1 MFAKASRTSSLLNIF
16 LLVSF
21 VFSFVPMGI
30 IMGEMQPSNAC
41 GPFRT
46 PWDSGSVY
54 YTGVVWDLVNVGV
67 ISSSQQGYFC
77 S

>member
-1 MFAKASRTSSLLNIF
+1 M
-16 LLVSF
+16 SF

-67 ISSSQQGYFC
+67 IISSSQQGYFC

>member
-1 MFAKASRTSSLLNIF
+1 M
-16 LLVSF
+16 
-21 VFSFVPMGI
+21 FSFVPMGI

-67 ISSSQQGYFC
+67 ISSRIFLLMT
-77 S
+77 